1 MTIKK
6 TVWEYI
12 EGNFFFGADA
22 KAIDDD
28 QSFLELG
35 VLDSTGVI
43 ELVSF
48 LEETY
53 GIQVDDEEMV
63 PENLD
68 SLNNISRY
76 VGGKL
81 AARVPQPML
90 A

>member
-6 TVWEYI
+6 RVWEYI
-12 EGNFFFGADA
+12 ESNFFFGTGAQA
-22 KAIDDD
+22 VGDDE
-28 QSFLELG
+28 SFLDLG

-53 GIQVDDEEMV
+53 GIRVDDEEMI

-68 SLNNISRY
+68 SLNNIERY
-76 VGGKL
+76 VAEKL

>member
-12 EGNFFFGADA
+12 ENNFFFGVDA
-22 KAIDDD
+22 KTIDDD

-68 SLNNISRY
+68 SLNNIARY

-81 AARVPQPML
+81 ATRAPQPML

>member
-6 TVWEYI
+6 RVWEYI
-12 EGNFFFGADA
+12 ESNFFFGAGA
-22 KAIDDD
+22 NAVGDD
-28 QSFLELG
+28 QSFLDLG

-53 GIQVDDEEMV
+53 GIQVDDEEMI

-68 SLNNISRY
+68 SLNNIERY
-76 VGGKL
+76 VGEKL

>member
-1 MTIKK
+1 MTVKK
-6 TVWEYI
+6 RVWEYI
-12 EGNFFFGADA
+12 ESNFLFSADA
-22 KAIDDD
+22 KAVDDD
-28 QSFLELG
+28 QSFLDLG

-53 GIQVDDEEMV
+53 GIQVEDEEMV

-68 SLNNISRY
+68 SLNNIERY
-76 VGGKL
+76 VRAKL
-81 AARVPQPML
+81 DARTPQPML

>member
-6 TVWEYI
+6 TVREYI
-12 EGNFFFGADA
+12 ENNFFFGADA
-22 KAIDDD
+22 KSIGDD

-68 SLNNISRY
+68 SLTNIARY

-81 AARVPQPML
+81 AARAPQPML

>member
-6 TVWEYI
+6 RVWDYI
-12 EGNFFFGADA
+12 ESNFLFGVDA
-22 KAIDDD
+22 KTIDDD

-53 GIQVDDEEMV
+53 GIHVEDEEMI

-68 SLNNISRY
+68 SLNNIARY
-76 VGGKL
+76 VGEKL
-81 AARVPQPML
+81 ASQPAQPML

>member
-6 TVWEYI
+6 KVWDYI
-12 EGNFFFGADA
+12 ENNFFFTADA
-22 KAIDDD
+22 RGVGDD
-28 QSFLELG
+28 QSFLDLG

-53 GIQVDDEEMV
+53 GIQVEDEEMI

-68 SLNNISRY
+68 SLNNIDRY
-76 VGGKL
+76 VRGKL
-81 AARVPQPML
+81 AAREPQPML

>member
-6 TVWEYI
+6 RVWEYI
-12 EGNFFFGADA
+12 ESNFFFGVDA
-22 KAIDDD
+22 KAVGDD
-28 QSFLELG
+28 QSFLDLG

-53 GIQVDDEEMV
+53 GIQVDDEEMI

-68 SLNNISRY
+68 SLNNIERY
-76 VGGKL
+76 VSAKL
-81 AARVPQPML
+81 AASVPQPML